1 MQSEG
6 IKLIGSNER
15 LDPAITSTFISM
27 DVEIIDGGHGG
38 GYLMSDLLNG
48 EVIYYARDEFD
59 EIKSRV
65 SEDLNGDGFV
75 DEFNNYRMWTASGG
89 ANLTNRRGKTY
100 SDTTSRMW
108 DAEKAVQA
116 NTGFSV
122 LI

>member
-6 IKLIGSNER
+6 IKLIGFNER
-15 LDPAITSTFISM
+15 LDPAIRSTFMSM

-38 GYLMSDLLNG
+38 GHLMSDLLNG

-75 DEFNNYRMWTASGG
+75 DEFTNYRMWTASGG
-89 ANLTNRRGKTY
+89 VNLTNRVERHT
-100 SDTTSRMW
+100 
-108 DAEKAVQA
+108 
-116 NTGFSV
+116 
-122 LI
+122 LIPPQECGMLRRQFKRIMASLI